1 MTKSASWHL
10 HTVIDN
16 TPSPI
21 YDTAHHVSLHH
32 EHVLSNTL
40 QIMYLPYLIK

>member
-1 MTKSASWHL
+1 MTKIVSWHL
-10 HTVIDN
+10 HTAIDN

-21 YDTAHHVSLHH
+21 YDTAHHVSSHQDH
-32 EHVLSNTL
+32 ILSNIL